1 MKFSESINRSI
12 LDFFRKRT
20 VLLSVFLILVLNLL
34 VDIVYAWLD
43 PKVRYR

>member
-1 MKFSESINRSI
+1 VI
-12 LDFFRKRT
+12 
-20 VLLSVFLILVLNLL
+20 ILVLNLV